1 MSIQK
6 LDLGLTSTPAMC
18 CGGAGEGYSCD
29 IPDYAAESTIT
40 ELDVEGM
47 TCQHC
52 VTSVTEELSALEG
65 VEEVSVA
72 LVAGGTSRV
81 VVRGSAPLEAG
92 AARAAVESAGYTL
105 AD

>member
-6 LDLGLTSTPAMC
+6 LDLGLTSTSAAC
-18 CGGAGEGYSCD
+18 CGGDGYSCD
-29 IPDYAAESTIT
+29 IPAYAAESTIT
-40 ELDVEGM
+40 ELGVDGM
-47 TCQHC
+47 TCAHC
-52 VTSVTEELSALEG
+52 VSAVTEELSALDG

-81 VVRGSAPLEAG
+81 VIRGSAPVEPE
-92 AARAAVESAGYTL
+92 AARAAVASAGYTL